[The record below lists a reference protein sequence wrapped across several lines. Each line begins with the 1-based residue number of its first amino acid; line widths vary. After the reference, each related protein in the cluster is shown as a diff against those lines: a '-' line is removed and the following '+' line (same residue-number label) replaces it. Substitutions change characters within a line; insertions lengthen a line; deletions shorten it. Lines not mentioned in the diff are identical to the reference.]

1 MGYNKEIFKRVRA
14 EYEVKTFR
22 ASEEADLRREELYAA
37 IPAVKEYMN
46 EHYASVPK
54 HYLVSDICRPEL
66 LIEIEGVA
74 HI

>member
-1 MGYNKEIFKRVRA
+1 MNNLISKENIPVENNGATYDLLRIYVK
-14 EYEVKTFR
+14 YE
-22 ASEEADLRREELYAA
+22 EA

-46 EHYASVPK
+46 ANYPTVPK

-66 LIEIEGVA
+66 LIEIEGIA